1 MKVKFKQDEYM
12 YLFDEVMGSS
22 TVFHNKTLRDTTG
35 DALILAMA
43 QEILELQEKLA
54 ETSKDS

>member
-35 DALILAMA
+35 DELILAMA
-43 QEILELQEKLA
+43 QEIEDLQAKLA
-54 ETSKDS
+54 ETRKDS